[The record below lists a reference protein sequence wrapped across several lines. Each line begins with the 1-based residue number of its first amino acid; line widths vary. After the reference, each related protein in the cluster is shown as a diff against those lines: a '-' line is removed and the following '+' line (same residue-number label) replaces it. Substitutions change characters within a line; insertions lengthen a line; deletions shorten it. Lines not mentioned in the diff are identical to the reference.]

1 MSPVQTMESAW
12 DSYRSPGAVYDEVF
26 SAGRQLHPQWRAFR
40 DGLQEFTPE
49 EFARR
54 TAEADRLLRDN
65 GVTFDVFRDLSDP
78 QRPWRL
84 DLIPLILG
92 SAEWDRLQAGIDQ
105 RARLLELIVKDV
117 HGPGRLLK
125 SGWLPPEV
133 VFAHPGFHRTF
144 FDLHGLQARSLIVYG
159 AEVARGAD
167 GAWYVM
173 ADRGEG
179 PVGAGFALENRIVTS
194 RAIPELMHAQAVQRL
209 APFFLRL
216 QNTLRELASRR
227 SENPR
232 IVLLSSGPESPWYF
246 EDVFLSGYLGLTL
259 VQGAD
264 LAVRDERVFLKTL
277 AGLVPVDVILNRG
290 HERGIDPLELGGGA
304 PQGVLGLL
312 QVIRSGNV
320 GVANVPGCGLVES
333 PVFMAFLPALCRRLL
348 GEDLH
353 LASIPTW
360 WCGDPDSLRYVREH
374 LRNLVI
380 KPAFEASGSEEI
392 FGERL
397 SEREADQLLARIAAR
412 PYAYVAQNTVARSA
426 APVFD
431 GAALQC
437 GHVAA
442 RIYAVADGERFA
454 VMPGGLIRVAPTPEP
469 MELSVAAG
477 TGSKD
482 LWVLAEGPVEP
493 VSLLQAPNRPVPLRR
508 SSALFP
514 SRIADDLFWLGWS
527 IERIDFLAR
536 LVRALIERLT
546 TDAEIDSGEWSAL
559 VRALADQGQL
569 EPGFAV
575 EGLSTQMPALA
586 EMLPQVLFELDEI
599 RGLGYAVSEMLRLG
613 ARVRDRVSPET
624 WSQIHHAGTSFVSV
638 TGRLHA
644 DLIEILTRLNSL
656 IVHLASVSGLI
667 DDGMIRGPAW
677 RFLDMGRRIERGR
690 NTASLLRTMVASG
703 GIRERSVMRL
713 LLEILDCRMTYR
725 ARYLDNL
732 QPNAVLDLFITDE
745 TNPRSVAF
753 QSISIAEHVDA
764 LPIDALSPLRSDEK
778 RLALAV
784 LHAVRMVTSDQLA
797 AADFTEIELLL
808 QRVDQHFKGL
818 TESLTLKYL
827 VHSGAPRQITDEGE
841 AVE

>member
-1 MSPVQTMESAW
+1 
-12 DSYRSPGAVYDEVF
+12 
-26 SAGRQLHPQWRAFR
+26 
-40 DGLQEFTPE
+40 
-49 EFARR
+49 
-54 TAEADRLLRDN
+54 
-65 GVTFDVFRDLSDP
+65 
-78 QRPWRL
+78 
-84 DLIPLILG
+84 
-92 SAEWDRLQAGIDQ
+92 
-105 RARLLELIVKDV
+105 
-117 HGPGRLLK
+117 
-125 SGWLPPEV
+125 
-133 VFAHPGFHRTF
+133 
-144 FDLHGLQARSLIVYG
+144 
-159 AEVARGAD
+159 
-167 GAWYVM
+167 
-173 ADRGEG
+173 
-179 PVGAGFALENRIVTS
+179 
-194 RAIPELMHAQAVQRL
+194 
-209 APFFLRL
+209 
-216 QNTLRELASRR
+216 
-227 SENPR
+227 
-232 IVLLSSGPESPWYF
+232 
-246 EDVFLSGYLGLTL
+246 
-259 VQGAD
+259 
-264 LAVRDERVFLKTL
+264 
-277 AGLVPVDVILNRG
+277 
-290 HERGIDPLELGGGA
+290 
-304 PQGVLGLL
+304 
-312 QVIRSGNV
+312 
-320 GVANVPGCGLVES
+320 
-333 PVFMAFLPALCRRLL
+333 
-348 GEDLH
+348 
-353 LASIPTW
+353 
-360 WCGDPDSLRYVREH
+360 
-374 LRNLVI
+374 
-380 KPAFEASGSEEI
+380 
-392 FGERL
+392 
-397 SEREADQLLARIAAR
+397 
-412 PYAYVAQNTVARSA
+412 
-426 APVFD
+426 
-431 GAALQC
+431 
-437 GHVAA
+437 
-442 RIYAVADGERFA
+442 
-454 VMPGGLIRVAPTPEP
+454 
-469 MELSVAAG
+469 
-477 TGSKD
+477 
-482 LWVLAEGPVEP
+482 
-493 VSLLQAPNRPVPLRR
+493 
-508 SSALFP
+508 
-514 SRIADDLFWLGWS
+514 
-527 IERIDFLAR
+527 
-536 LVRALIERLT
+536 
-546 TDAEIDSGEWSAL
+546 